1 MDWIKAKAVFL
12 GLADFTF
19 KLKISPFETQKKVGL
34 IFLSV
39 HANHKWSAQLKAV
52 LCLSVL
58 SEYWLINCKSLFSSK
73 QLISSEENWLFLQYN
88 AMQG

>member
-1 MDWIKAKAVFL
+1 MV
-12 GLADFTF
+12 
-19 KLKISPFETQKKVGL
+19 
-34 IFLSV
+34 
-39 HANHKWSAQLKAV
+39 SAQLKAV
-52 LCLSVL
+52 LCLSGL